1 MFRNRYLFAVD
12 IYFVISIYD
21 KRMEHIAKNYPEVY
35 KIMTIKKIVQG
46 IGRSVRNKDDWSVTF
61 VLDQTAEQLFKSPLN
76 VWRKQFKIL

>member
-21 KRMEHIAKNYPEVY
+21 NRMKHIADKYPDIY

-46 IGRSVRNKDDWSVTF
+46 LGRSVRNKDDYCLSF
-61 VLDQTAEQLFKSPLN
+61 ILDQTAEQLFKSPLN
-76 VWRKQFKIL
+76 VWRNQFTIL